1 MVIRFPTLCIRT
13 INNALQRY
21 NQLTRITQ
29 ISIVAIIIS
38 MNYSKQGEEFYR
50 IGQVE
55 PEPDPEPQE
64 PEQPGG
70 GNEDPAA

>member
-1 MVIRFPTLCIRT
+1 M
-13 INNALQRY
+13 NNS
-21 NQLTRITQ
+21 NQ
-29 ISIVAIIIS
+29 A
-38 MNYSKQGEEFYR
+38 EEFYR

-55 PEPDPEPQE
+55 PEPEPEPQE

>member
-1 MVIRFPTLCIRT
+1 
-13 INNALQRY
+13 
-21 NQLTRITQ
+21 
-29 ISIVAIIIS
+29 

-55 PEPDPEPQE
+55 PEPEPEPQE